1 MTNANSHW
9 HVVQIYSRVEEKAA
23 VHLLRQGYDIS
34 FRDTSSGAGT
44 RGVAKASQC
53 RSSRDISSFR
63 LIAKCSAGDQF
74 NQPLASVSL
83 SIMAKP
89 LYQSRRRSL
98 PSCAAMRTKVAL
110 CDCSGDR
117 ASRWGDQIR
126 IVDGIFDDYLG
137 LFEDMADHER
147 VAILLDLLG
156 RKARVVLH
164 GDAVAAV

>member
-1 MTNANSHW
+1 MTNVNSHW
-9 HVVQIYSRVEEKAA
+9 RVVHSRVEEKAA
-23 VHLLRQGYDIS
+23 GHLLRQGYDIS

-89 LYQSRRRSL
+89 LHHSRRRSL
-98 PSCAAMRTKVAL
+98 PSRATMRTKVAL
-110 CDCSGDR
+110 CHWSGDR
-117 ASRWGDQIR
+117 ASLGGDQIR
-126 IVDGIFDDYLG
+126 IVDGIFDDCLG
-137 LFEDMADHER
+137 LFEDMVDHER

-164 GDAVAAV
+164 GDAVAAA